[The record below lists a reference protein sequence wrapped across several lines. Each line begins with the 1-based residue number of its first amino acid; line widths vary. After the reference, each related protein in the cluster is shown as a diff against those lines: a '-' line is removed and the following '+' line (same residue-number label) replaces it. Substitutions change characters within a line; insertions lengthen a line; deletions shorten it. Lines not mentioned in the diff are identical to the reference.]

1 VFDAPLAVAFSA
13 GLVTAINPC
22 GFAMLPAYLSF
33 FLGTEDES
41 TDAHSGV
48 GRALRVGLA
57 VTIGFMLVFGLM
69 GFAITVLSLQVY
81 EHLPWIT
88 VVIGIGLVALGVAM
102 LLGFEPNLR
111 VPRLDKGGRDRTLSS
126 MVLFG
131 ISYAIASL
139 SCTLPVFLA
148 VVGFERDGLLA
159 GTLQYLVYALGM
171 GLVLTVLTVAMA
183 LARHSLVRGLRSA
196 GQYVGRVSGGLL
208 ILAGAYVAYY
218 GWYELSVLDGNLD
231 AGGPADRVNALQA
244 DVTSWIRDVGTMRVG
259 LVLGG
264 LAALAFVFAAWRRL
278 GPVDDAGSP
287 LGAGGSAGGSPDTPD
302 PGSPDGDARATD
314 PAAST
319 P

>member
-1 VFDAPLAVAFSA
+1 VLDVPLAVAFSA
-13 GLVTAINPC
+13 GLVAAINPC

-33 FLGTEDES
+33 FLGTEDEHDD
-41 TDAHSGV
+41 DAHAGV
-48 GRALRVGLA
+48 GRALQVGLA
-57 VTIGFMLVFGLM
+57 VTIGFMVVFGIM
-69 GFAITVLSLQVY
+69 GFAITAASDQVY
-81 EHLPWIT
+81 EYLPWVT
-88 VVIGIGLVALGVAM
+88 LVIGVALVGLGIAM
-102 LLGFEPNLR
+102 LLGLEPQVRL
-111 VPRLDKGGRDRTLSS
+111 PHLDKGGRDRTLGS

-159 GTLQYLVYALGM
+159 GTVQYLVYALGM

-208 ILAGAYVAYY
+208 VIAGLYVAYY

-244 DVTSWIRDVGTMRVG
+244 DVSSWIHDFGTQRVG
-259 LVLGG
+259 IVLGG
-264 LAALAFVFAAWRRL
+264 LVVLAFVYAAWSRL
-278 GPVDDAGSP
+278 GPRPEERSDADESTEQ
-287 LGAGGSAGGSPDTPD
+287 AD
-302 PGSPDGDARATD
+302 D
-314 PAAST
+314 PATST